1 MGRVSVKENKKTET
15 KKEKKT
21 VVMDEKLKKCL
32 DYLNH
37 TGLSEAQYVAK
48 FEAACEFFDKEE
60 IENLISQVKPS
71 TKKILEK
78 KSTAYK
84 EYVPDDNSKKN
95 VKEEATTEKKAPA
108 KKAAAKAE
116 TVITLEFGDYT
127 AIMATVE
134 EKVKAQFVAEGH
146 KASSIK
152 TLNIYVKPFEN
163 SAYYVVN
170 GDVTGRVDLF

>member
-1 MGRVSVKENKKTET
+1 MATKKATTKAVEVKEVKEVKVEAPVVEKAPAKKAPAKKAVE
-15 KKEKKT
+15 KKE
-21 VVMDEKLKKCL
+21 
-32 DYLNH
+32 
-37 TGLSEAQYVAK
+37 VA
-48 FEAACEFFDKEE
+48 
-60 IENLISQVKPS
+60 
-71 TKKILEK
+71 
-78 KSTAYK
+78 
-84 EYVPDDNSKKN
+84 
-95 VKEEATTEKKAPA
+95 EKKAPA
-108 KKAAAKAE
+108 KKAPAKKVAAKAE

-134 EKVKAQFVAEGH
+134 EKVKAQYVADGH

>member
-1 MGRVSVKENKKTET
+1 MATKKATTKAVEVKEVKEVKVEAPVVEKAPAKKAPAKKAVE
-15 KKEKKT
+15 KKE
-21 VVMDEKLKKCL
+21 VAEK
-32 DYLNH
+32 N
-37 TGLSEAQYVAK
+37 APA
-48 FEAACEFFDKEE
+48 
-60 IENLISQVKPS
+60 
-71 TKKILEK
+71 
-78 KSTAYK
+78 
-84 EYVPDDNSKKN
+84 
-95 VKEEATTEKKAPA
+95 KKAPA

-134 EKVKAQFVAEGH
+134 EKVKAQYVADGH